1 MKISGKFQ
9 FQPQHHHHHQHYQ
22 PLSLDSSAVK
32 FPGYSLAHHDLGL
45 LQPVLTPDD
54 LDAVVTE
61 AKHQD
66 RQSKQLAVKFPRKNI
81 QCAGYSML
89 GCV

>member
-9 FQPQHHHHHQHYQ
+9 FQPLHQHHPHH

-32 FPGYSLAHHDLGL
+32 FPGYSALHHVGL
-45 LQPVLTPDD
+45 PQPLVNPDD
-54 LDAVVTE
+54 LDAVITE
-61 AKHQD
+61 AKHH
-66 RQSKQLAVKFPRKNI
+66 RQPKQLTVNFPTENI
-81 QCAGYSML
+81 NINCAGYSML